1 MKKKTIF
8 AVLLAMTL
16 AAAPAC
22 LMSGCSGK
30 TVYLADDNVTVITE
44 AEYNQL
50 HGQTSGAAN
59 TSNAAASTPA
69 ESTAAPAESSAAP
82 AESSAAPAESSAAP
96 AESSAAPAES
106 SAAPAES
113 SEKIVITFVK
123 PEKWETAYA
132 HVYEKDKDANLEE
145 TKKNGDF
152 PGQEMTDNGDGTY
165 SYEIPSD
172 IPDPVVMFSDGK
184 EGPNQWPRV
193 SPLAVENG
201 KVYEKG

>member
-69 ESTAAPAESSAAP
+69 EST
-82 AESSAAPAESSAAP
+82 AAP

>member
-69 ESTAAPAESSAAP
+69 EST
-82 AESSAAPAESSAAP
+82 AAPAESSAAP